1 MTSPGLQ
8 PGAEHSP
15 SDHAQSVEA
24 QSLSASQPDVFSS
37 HTTERPPRRGW
48 RKEPPAEV
56 PLGHVLSGLTSDWQV
71 LRTFDVFGDLDA
83 DFVVIGPPGVFLI
96 SARLGANKK
105 LWIDEDVIWINGR
118 PTDHV
123 GATRLASARASARLS
138 SAANEDV
145 RVTPIIALIEPVS
158 VSFGGDPAK
167 RLVVLAAEGV
177 PDWLS
182 ERPRA
187 YSDEAIAFLT
197 LTAEERSTW
206 GAHSSS
212 LGPIARLR

>member
-15 SDHAQSVEA
+15 ADHGRSVEA
-24 QSLSASQPDVFSS
+24 QPRSVSQPDVFSP
-37 HTTERPPRRGW
+37 TTERSTRRGW

-56 PLGHVLSGLTSDWQV
+56 PLGRVLSALAPDWQI

-83 DFVVIGPPGVFLI
+83 DFVVIGPPGVFSI

-105 LWIDEDVIWINGR
+105 IWVDEDVIWINGR

-123 GATRLASARASARLS
+123 GATRVAAARASARLS

-145 RVTPIIALIEPVS
+145 RVTPIIALIDPVS
-158 VSFGGDPAK
+158 VSFGGDSAN
-167 RLVVLAAEGV
+167 RLVVLASEVV
-177 PDWLS
+177 PEWLS

-206 GAHSSS
+206 GAHSST
-212 LGPIARLR
+212 LGRIARLR